1 MNYFWTNTIW
11 YVLLGVLTL
20 IELIFVMVIV
30 ENRKLTIAFYL
41 TLLGI
46 VLNFET
52 TIFIFLDAYAYY
64 PMIIKNPPMPIVQRR
79 TNRNT
84 GH

>member
-11 YVLLGVLTL
+11 YVLLGILTL
-20 IELIFVMVIV
+20 IELIFVMVRV

-46 VLNFET
+46 VS
-52 TIFIFLDAYAYY
+52 
-64 PMIIKNPPMPIVQRR
+64 
-79 TNRNT
+79 
-84 GH
+84 